1 MFNAIQERC
10 NSFAQAWAW
19 WVGMSILDAAVVL
32 AVVSLVWLAIRRKA
46 SPQLGYLLFL
56 LVPLKLFVPLHVTVP
71 DRIFS
76 WTPLMAVRGIGQ
88 DITPTAPP
96 SAASAL
102 KNPINLPAR
111 SEYQAASDNRSAQS
125 TQSSAPL

>member
-10 NSFAQAWAW
+10 NSFAQAWVW

-71 DRIFS
+71 ERIFS

-88 DITPTAPP
+88 DITPTAPHQ
-96 SAASAL
+96 L
-102 KNPINLPAR
+102 AR
-111 SEYQAASDNRSAQS
+111 SLRIPGCIGQ
-125 TQSSAPL
+125 